1 MFNIPASILSLT
13 SLLVPPVFDFIK
25 KKFLPRSD
33 TQDSTLNTLA
43 VTKPDILAEYTEA
56 LSKLV
61 ASQTAYY
68 NRDVVGEISRW
79 VSNLR
84 ASIRPIFVLLGF
96 GLFCMSA
103 CFNWHIDAGIKD
115 VFIVTVNSWF
125 GSRIVK

>member
-1 MFNIPASILSLT
+1 MFSIPAGVLSLT

-25 KKFLPRSD
+25 KKFIPRSD
-33 TQDSTLNTLA
+33 TQDATLNTLA
-43 VTKPDILAEYTEA
+43 VTKPEILAQYTEA

-61 ASQTAYY
+61 AAQTAYY
-68 NRDVVGEISRW
+68 NRDVVGQISTW
-79 VSNLR
+79 VSDLR

-96 GLFCMSA
+96 GLFFMAA
-103 CFNWHIDAGIKD
+103 CFNWHIDPGIKD